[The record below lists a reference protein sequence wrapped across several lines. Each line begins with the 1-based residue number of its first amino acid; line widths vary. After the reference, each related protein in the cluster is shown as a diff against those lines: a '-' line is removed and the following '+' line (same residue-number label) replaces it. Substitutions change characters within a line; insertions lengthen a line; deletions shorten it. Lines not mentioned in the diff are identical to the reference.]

1 MNIATLLTGIA
12 TVAWVAFV
20 GAVALVIVRA
30 TRSKPMHGGGLAIL
44 VTAVIAI
51 LMTSLSSG
59 VVFINPQERGLVLS
73 ALSSTGYRQDTLTPG
88 IHFIIPGFEQVI
100 RYPISRQ
107 TYTMSASTGEG
118 QVTGDDSIT
127 ARTSDGQE
135 VFIDA
140 SVIYT
145 IDPAQVIKLHIE
157 WQNRYQDELVRPQ
170 SRGIIRDVVSQYGV
184 EDVVSSKRFDIVDQ
198 IRKALQAKLADNALV
213 LVDFVLRNIT
223 FSPEYSASIEQKQ
236 IADQQA
242 QEAKFVVESKKQ
254 EAEQARQT
262 AQGQADAA
270 VIMAKGAA
278 QARLI
283 NADAEAK
290 SLQLISQVIKDN
302 PSLLTYQYITKLSP
316 TIQTMLL
323 PSNSPFLF
331 PIPNMNGVA
340 AQAQPADQP
349 TDQPTEQPTLP
360 PTPAPTEVAP
370 TEAAPTPTPAQ

>member
-12 TVAWVAFV
+12 TVAWLVFV

-30 TRSKPMHGGGLAIL
+30 TRSKPMRGGGLVIL
-44 VTAVIAI
+44 ITAVIAVI
-51 LMTSLSSG
+51 LTSLSSG

-73 ALSSTGYRQDTLTPG
+73 ALTPTGYRQDTLTPG

-145 IDPAQVIKLHIE
+145 IDPAQVVKVHIE

-170 SRGIIRDVVSQYGV
+170 ARGIIRDIVSQYGV

-198 IRKALQAKLADNALV
+198 IHKALTTKLSDNGLV

-242 QEAKFVVESKKQ
+242 QQAKFVVESKKQ

-270 VIMAKGAA
+270 VIEAKGAA
-278 QARLI
+278 TARLI

-323 PSNSPFLF
+323 PSNSPFVF
-331 PIPNMNGVA
+331 PIPNMNGIA
-340 AQAQPADQP
+340 AQP
-349 TDQPTEQPTLP
+349 TDQSTAQPTEQPTL
-360 PTPAPTEVAP
+360 APTLAPTQVAP
-370 TEAAPTPTPAQ
+370 TEAAPTATPAP

>member
-1 MNIATLLTGIA
+1 
-12 TVAWVAFV
+12 
-20 GAVALVIVRA
+20 
-30 TRSKPMHGGGLAIL
+30 
-44 VTAVIAI
+44 
-51 LMTSLSSG
+51 
-59 VVFINPQERGLVLS
+59 
-73 ALSSTGYRQDTLTPG
+73 
-88 IHFIIPGFEQVI
+88 
-100 RYPISRQ
+100 
-107 TYTMSASTGEG
+107 
-118 QVTGDDSIT
+118 
-127 ARTSDGQE
+127 
-135 VFIDA
+135 
-140 SVIYT
+140 
-145 IDPAQVIKLHIE
+145 
-157 WQNRYQDELVRPQ
+157 
-170 SRGIIRDVVSQYGV
+170 
-184 EDVVSSKRFDIVDQ
+184 VVSSKRFDIVDQ
-198 IRKALQAKLADNALV
+198 IRKALQAKLADNGLV

-270 VIMAKGAA
+270 VIEAKGAA

>member
-1 MNIATLLTGIA
+1 MDIATMLTGIA
-12 TVAWVAFV
+12 TVAWLVFV

-30 TRSKPMHGGGLAIL
+30 TRNKPLRAGGLTILITAII
-44 VTAVIAI
+44 AVM
-51 LMTSLSSG
+51 LTSLSAG
-59 VVFINPQERGLVLS
+59 VVFINPQERGMVLS
-73 ALSSTGYRQDTLTPG
+73 ALSPTGYRADTLPPG

-107 TYTMSASTGEG
+107 TYTMSATTGEG

-145 IDPAQVIKLHIE
+145 LDPNQIAKVHIE

-184 EDVVSSKRFDIVDQ
+184 EDVVSNKRSDLVDK
-198 IRKALQAKLADNALV
+198 INKALTAKLADNGLI

-236 IADQQA
+236 IAAQQA
-242 QEAKFVVESKKQ
+242 EQAKLVVESKKQ

-262 AQGQADAA
+262 AQGVADAQ
-270 VIMAKGAA
+270 VIEAKGAA
-278 QARLI
+278 DARLI
-283 NADAEAK
+283 SADAEAK
-290 SLQLISQVIKDN
+290 SLLLISQAIKDN

-316 TIQTMLL
+316 NIQTMLL
-323 PSNSPFLF
+323 PSNAPFLF
-331 PIPNMNGVA
+331 PIPSMNGSA
-340 AQAQPADQP
+340 APTNTQP
-349 TDQPTEQPTLP
+349 TDVAPTPTIVI
-360 PTPAPTEVAP
+360 PTVPVPAPTQVS
-370 TEAAPTPTPAQ
+370 PTPTPAP

>member
-1 MNIATLLTGIA
+1 MNIATLLAGIA
-12 TVAWVAFV
+12 TVAWLVFV
-20 GAVALVIVRA
+20 GAVVLVIMRA
-30 TRSKPMHGGGLAIL
+30 ARNKPMRGGGLTIL
-44 VTAVIAI
+44 VTAVIAV
-51 LMTSLSSG
+51 LLTGLSSG
-59 VVFINPQERGLVLS
+59 VVFIEPQERGMVLS
-73 ALSSTGYRQDTLTPG
+73 ALSPTGYRADTLPPG
-88 IHFIIPGFEQVI
+88 IHFIIPGFETVV

-145 IDPAQVIKLHIE
+145 IDPNQVTKVHIE

-170 SRGIIRDVVSQYGV
+170 SRGVIRDIVSQYGV
-184 EDVVSSKRFDIVDQ
+184 QDVVSSKRSDIVDQ
-198 IRKALQAKLADNALV
+198 IRKTLEAKLNDNGLV

-236 IADQQA
+236 IAEQQA
-242 QEAKFVVESKKQ
+242 EQAKLVVESKKQ

-270 VIMAKGAA
+270 VISAKGAA
-278 QARLI
+278 EARLI

-290 SLQLISQVIKDN
+290 SLTLISAAIKDN

-316 TIQTMLL
+316 NIQTMLL
-323 PSNSPFLF
+323 PSNAPFLF
-331 PIPNMNGVA
+331 PIPNMNGSAV
-340 AQAQPADQP
+340 QTQP
-349 TDQPTEQPTLP
+349 TDQPTVVVPTAP
-360 PTPAPTEVAP
+360 PAPPAPTTVPAV
-370 TEAAPTPTPAQ
+370 PTPTP